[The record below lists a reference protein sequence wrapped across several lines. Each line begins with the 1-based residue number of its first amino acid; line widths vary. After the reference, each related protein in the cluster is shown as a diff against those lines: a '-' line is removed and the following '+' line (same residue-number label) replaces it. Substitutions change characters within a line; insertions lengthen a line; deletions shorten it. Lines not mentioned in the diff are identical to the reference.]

1 MRLQHGGRQPPVRR
15 KRIDTAQRQQ
25 RLGTKVELKNMN
37 TFRGVEKALEYE
49 VLRQKEVIETGGK
62 IVQQTFYGCAE
73 RRTVP
78 MRSKEDAH
86 DYRYFPEPDLP
97 ALIVEDERIET
108 LRRACPNFR
117 MKNASGLCPRTGSRR
132 IWRRYSPQAGP
143 WLIIMN
149 KPCNSAMTRN
159 LRQTG

>member
-1 MRLQHGGRQPPVRR
+1 
-15 KRIDTAQRQQ
+15 
-25 RLGTKVELKNMN
+25 MN

-62 IVQQTFYGCAE
+62 IVQQTFLWDAQSG
-73 RRTVP
+73 RTVP

-108 LRRACPNFR
+108 LR
-117 MKNASGLCPRTGSRR
+117 KGLPRT
-132 IWRRYSPQAGP
+132 
-143 WLIIMN
+143 
-149 KPCNSAMTRN
+149 SA
-159 LRQTG
+159 